1 MNGIVSGIAHTA
13 FNVKD
18 MDKSVSFY
26 EEVFGFQ
33 KAFAMNNPKDNKP
46 WIVYMYVGKDQFL
59 ELFYDAKNEIPYND
73 ANIGFSHICLAVDD
87 IKAVEQS
94 IVMHG
99 APLDAKVS
107 FGMDNNWQCWTHD
120 PDGNRIEVMQM
131 GEKSFQNEYIKHLE
145 G

>member
-26 EEVFGFQ
+26 EEVFDFK
-33 KAFAMNNPKDNKP
+33 KAFALNNPNDNKP

-87 IKAVEQS
+87 I
-94 IVMHG
+94 
-99 APLDAKVS
+99 
-107 FGMDNNWQCWTHD
+107 
-120 PDGNRIEVMQM
+120 
-131 GEKSFQNEYIKHLE
+131 
-145 G
+145 